1 MFHINQKNYNIELT
15 RGNSAEIDT
24 TPFIQDTEI
33 PLELG
38 EKDKVVF
45 TVKSRSTNRIFIQK
59 VLTSADYD
67 EDKKLVLRLDPKDT
81 IDMRSGNFYVYD
93 LMLVTESG
101 DVYTY
106 IGNFGKIVPSFI
118 LLEAYGDLNN
128 IPQESTQEPIEE
140 SPSES
145 PVEENSTVEIEG
157 GA

>member
-1 MFHINQKNYNIELT
+1 MFHINQRNYNIELT

-38 EKDKVVF
+38 ENDKIVF

-59 VLTSADYD
+59 ILTSADYD
-67 EDKKLVLRLDPKDT
+67 KDKKLVLRIDPKDT

-106 IGNFGKIVPSFI
+106 IGNFKKIVPSFI

-128 IPQESTQEPIEE
+128 MPQKPSKETSVENLAEE
-140 SPSES
+140 SS
-145 PVEENSTVEIEG
+145 VTKNEG
-157 GA
+157 GT